1 MRAQVFHS
9 TSEEADWL
17 EIFGLCLA
25 GGQEV
30 PALVD
35 GRSAPWQGR
44 YGIARYDRTMIRPT
58 PAADAARVDQ
68 MIAEANER
76 FTSSRL

>member
-1 MRAQVFHS
+1 MRAFIFYSPEVEQIWS
-9 TSEEADWL
+9 
-17 EIFGLCLA
+17 EIFGLYLEA
-25 GGQEV
+25 GDEV
-30 PALVD
+30 PAMVD
-35 GRSAPWQGR
+35 GRDAPWQGR
-44 YGIARYDRTMIRPT
+44 YGIARYDRTVVRPT